1 VILAA
6 RLGFLLLAAA
16 AVALALVVGHRDGA
30 ASAHPL
36 ALYSCPMHPEVA
48 ARGPGRCPICAMAL
62 EEMAAGR
69 QEGGDD
75 EPGGLH
81 ADREARAVAGAG
93 PHTEAKQDPGA
104 GQGADVQSGPGD
116 RGEMPATRGLSQ
128 AARFLTYGATPVHRR
143 VLGAAA
149 PESPAWLEGGG
160 DVSAV
165 LFEDELGT
173 LGPHE
178 PATFVAARAPGVAFP
193 AHRTDEPPQRWHGS
207 TWRVRFRLDGPAP
220 ALRVGASGWLARA
233 ASRAPALVVL
243 SSAVLQAASGPYVLG
258 LAADGRTFHRLPITT
273 GKVVS
278 GYTSVVGGAGE
289 RELVLGLNTFSLD
302 AEGRLQ
308 AERRAAGALGGHDGA
323 RMRP

>member
-16 AVALALVVGHRDGA
+16 AVALALSVGHRDGT

-36 ALYSCPMHPEVA
+36 EVYACPMHPEVA
-48 ARGPGRCPICAMAL
+48 ARAPGQCPICGMAL
-62 EEMAAGR
+62 EKVAAGR
-69 QEGGDD
+69 QDADD
-75 EPGGLH
+75 EPG
-81 ADREARAVAGAG
+81 AG
-93 PHTEAKQDPGA
+93 PAAHGASAAAEA
-104 GQGADVQSGPGD
+104 GQGMEGPRGGGNDGWGPGD

-143 VLGAAA
+143 TLGA
-149 PESPAWLEGGG
+149 PSESPAWFEGGG

-193 AHRTDEPPQRWHGS
+193 AHRTDEPARRWHRA
-207 TWRVRFRLDGPAP
+207 TWRVRFHLDGPAP
-220 ALRVGASGWLARA
+220 SCRAGASGWLERSV
-233 ASRAPALVVL
+233 SRGPALVVL
-243 SSAVLQAASGPYVLG
+243 SSAVLQASSGPYVLG
-258 LAADGRTFHRLPITT
+258 LAADGRTFHRLPIAT
-273 GKVVS
+273 GKVAA
-278 GYTSVVGGAGE
+278 GYTSVVSGASE
-289 RELVLGLNTFSLD
+289 RDLVLGLNTFSLD

-308 AERRAAGALGGHDGA
+308 AERQAAGAFGGHDRA
-323 RMRP
+323 SMTRQP

>member
-16 AVALALVVGHRDGA
+16 AVALALAVGHRDGA

-36 ALYSCPMHPEVA
+36 SVYACPMHPEVA
-48 ARGPGRCPICAMAL
+48 AREAGPCPICGMAL
-62 EEMAAGR
+62 EKVAAGL
-69 QEGGDD
+69 GASVAG
-75 EPGGLH
+75 
-81 ADREARAVAGAG
+81 EARQDA
-93 PHTEAKQDPGA
+93 EARPDVKA
-104 GQGADVQSGPGD
+104 GQDVEVQSGPRD

-143 VLGAAA
+143 VLGATA
-149 PESPAWLEGGG
+149 PESPAWLEGPG

-193 AHRTDEPPQRWHGS
+193 AHRTDEPPRRWHGA

-220 ALRVGASGWLARA
+220 GLRVGASGWLERA
-233 ASRAPALVVL
+233 VSRAPALVVL

-258 LAADGRTFHRLPITT
+258 LAADGRTFRRLPLAT

-278 GYTSVVGGAGE
+278 GYTSVVSGANE
-289 RELVLGLNTFSLD
+289 RDLVLGLNAFSLD

-308 AERRAAGALGGHDGA
+308 AERRAAEALGAAGI
-323 RMRP
+323 RP